1 MFSDHDED
9 FSFDDDLE
17 YSNSETSDTHQ
28 QERRYNIVAASDV
41 ISEMNKYIDR
51 VNEIF
56 KIKRS
61 LVRRLLVHFKWNP
74 ERLIEKYYESQDNC
88 EELFREAGLV
98 YVPECTDTYRRQV
111 SRNTINGTCMVC
123 YTTNLETI
131 GMLCKHYYCK
141 ICWNTYFTTQIM
153 DNGVAENI
161 QCMATECSTYVNE
174 KFVLSTISRDKV
186 RTRYYQLIA
195 RSYISSNL
203 MLKVPHGRGNSAEV
217 LSLDVKHILCS
228 CGMEW
233 CFGCGEP
240 DHLPLESCQIL
251 KKWKQKAIDESETNK
266 WLVINTKECPKCA
279 AAIEKL
285 GGCNHMTCNNRNCS
299 FEFCWICLDLEAP
312 HGSDWFSCNK
322 YVEDADHIAML
333 SKERK
338 AMERYHHY
346 YDRYWTHKRSRE
358 LEQGGLVMFTQTKSE
373 YIQDK
378 LNVTW
383 IEAQFLKESL
393 NILTKC
399 RTMLQY
405 SYILAYYLVRSP
417 QTVIFEENQKDLEH
431 NTELLSG
438 LLDDQS
444 LPRSEDELLD
454 LKMKLNNRAAYCE
467 KRRIVLLK
475 DVQTGYDK
483 GIWKYRTIS

>member
-1 MFSDHDED
+1 MFSDCDD
-9 FSFDDDLE
+9 DYSFDDDLE
-17 YSNSETSDTHQ
+17 YGSNSETSETPQ
-28 QERRYNIVAASDV
+28 IERKYNIVAACDV

-74 ERLIEKYYESQDNC
+74 ERLIEKYYESQDDC
-88 EELFREAGLV
+88 EGLFKEAGIV
-98 YVPECTDTYRRQV
+98 YIPESDESFKRQI
-111 SRNTINGTCMVC
+111 SRNSSDGTCLIC
-123 YTTNLETI
+123 YAPNS
-131 GMLCKHYYCK
+131 
-141 ICWNTYFTTQIM
+141 
-153 DNGVAENI
+153 NI
-161 QCMATECSTYVNE
+161 QCMETDCSTFVSEN
-174 KFVLSTISRDKV
+174 FVLSTISGEDV
-186 RTRYYQLIA
+186 QTRYHQLIA
-195 RSYISSNL
+195 GSYISSNL
-203 MLKVPHGRGNSAEV
+203 MYKWCPRPGCGNCAEV
-217 LSLDVKHILCS
+217 LSLDVKHIVCS

-266 WLVINTKECPKCA
+266 WLVINTKECPKCS

-285 GGCNHMTCNNRNCS
+285 GGCNHMICNNLNCS
-299 FEFCWICLDLEAP
+299 FEFCWICLGEWAP
-312 HGSDWFSCNK
+312 HGSEWFSCNK
-322 YVEDADHIAML
+322 YVEDEEHVAML

-358 LEQGGLVMFTQTKSE
+358 LEQGDLVMFVQTKSQ
-373 YIQDK
+373 YIQDR

-383 IEAQFLKESL
+383 IEAQFLKEAL
-393 NILTKC
+393 NVLTKC

-438 LLDDQS
+438 LLDNQNF
-444 LPRSEDELLD
+444 PRDEKELLE
-454 LKMKLNNRAAYCE
+454 LKMKLNDRAAYCE
-467 KRRIVLLK
+467 KRRIVLMK
-475 DVQTGYDK
+475 DVQSGYEK
-483 GIWKYRTIS
+483 GIWKYRTVF